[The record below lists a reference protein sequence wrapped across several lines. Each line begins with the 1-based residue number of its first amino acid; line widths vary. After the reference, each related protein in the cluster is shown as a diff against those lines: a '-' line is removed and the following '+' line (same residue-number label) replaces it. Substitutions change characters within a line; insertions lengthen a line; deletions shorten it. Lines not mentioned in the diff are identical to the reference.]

1 MITGAVVVV
10 FNAMGKTLI
19 VRRHAGDRWMPGKWA
34 LVGGK
39 LEEGESSCDAVI
51 REAKEETGLD
61 IINPIEFY
69 TSNNGEVR
77 YYTAKVQNDNVVIN
91 FEHDDY
97 AWVYPEELTNY
108 QQGAQLVPGLINMV
122 RNAEEILLRYA

>member
-51 REAKEETGLD
+51 REAKEET
-61 IINPIEFY
+61 
-69 TSNNGEVR
+69 
-77 YYTAKVQNDNVVIN
+77 
-91 FEHDDY
+91 
-97 AWVYPEELTNY
+97 WVYPEELTNY